1 MIIGIGIDMIE
12 LRRMAKNID
21 HDAFIHRV
29 LTPEERELF
38 KPLRNKRKAEFL
50 AGRFSAK
57 EAYAKARGT
66 GLGKSLSLQDISII
80 NDKLGKPVLKDRKA
94 GADQKIHLSITHTDE
109 YASAFVVIE
118 SLSS

>member
-12 LRRMAKNID
+12 LRRMARNID
-21 HDAFIHRV
+21 RDAFIHRV

-38 KPLRNKRKAEFL
+38 KPLRGKRKTEFL

-66 GLGKSLSLQDISII
+66 GLGKFLSLQDISII
-80 NDKLGKPVLKDRKA
+80 NDEFGKPVLRDRKA
-94 GADQKIHLSITHTDE
+94 EANQNIHLSITHTDD
-109 YASAFVVIE
+109 YAGAFVVIE